1 MRRWITLAGV
11 ALLALSNTG
20 CFLNIWASDPNER
33 TQQLLNVSEDL
44 RQMRAEW
51 YRFWMIDQ
59 PSHLTPVR
67 IHGGLGPGAF

>member
-1 MRRWITLAGV
+1 MRRWILAAVV
-11 ALLALSNTG
+11 ALISLSNTG
-20 CFLNIWASDPNER
+20 CVLNIWSSDPNER

-44 RQMRAEW
+44 RQIRAEW
-51 YRFWMIDQ
+51 NRFWMIDQ